1 MRKLDFLHLV
11 ETIVY
16 VNISLVIR
24 RCNLIFLIFVVCW
37 FSEVF
42 AKDNNSSKLSE
53 LQLAKRD
60 AKDFKNL
67 ASLIKPSVVVIESV
81 DRNGYEGGR
90 GTGFVVRENGVIATN
105 FHVIGEHR
113 DFSIRFSDGR
123 TFRPQSILAIDRD
136 RDLALVK
143 IDAQNLPVL
152 QLGNSLDLIP
162 GQSILSIGNPLG
174 YEHSVSRGVIAAIR
188 ELEFGDGRNM
198 VQVAIPIEPGS
209 SGSPALDLEGKV
221 VAILSIKSGG
231 AMGFGVPVNEL
242 KRLLGETNP
251 IPMSKWLTIGTL
263 DKLEWNPVMNGSW
276 KQRAGII
283 SGLGLGNGFG
293 GRMLCLNQNKFPK
306 LPFEIEVEVKLEDE
320 SGAAGLVFHSDGKDK
335 HYGFY
340 PTNGSLRLTR
350 FEGPNVFSWTI
361 LETVESKAYL
371 PNQWNKIRVRL
382 EENGRMICSVNGE
395 VAIDIIDL
403 EFDQGRVG
411 LCKFREP
418 TAQFRFFRVSKRFP
432 RSEVTSTFSSRVK
445 KLVRPLTHHQELD
458 AKGIHD
464 LVEMGKPTPQ
474 VLRDHALELENKA
487 KKVKLLANEVRERL
501 VIEELAISLAIEERG
516 AIDLLKS
523 ALLIARLDN
532 ENFDLDSYLEKADL
546 LARKIEKSFDQTSSK
561 EEKLLI
567 LINHLFVEMG
577 FHGSTLD
584 YHHRSNSY
592 MNEVMDDREGLPIT
606 LSVLL
611 IELANRLDLPVSGLG
626 LPGHFMAIYRDTF
639 SDNKSGKK
647 KTTELL
653 IDSFGGKIV
662 SREEARRITGIDLKD
677 EDFQPVS
684 NRDII
689 TRMLR
694 NLIQSAEREQD
705 SIARLRYID
714 AVLAID
720 PDDRYTRAMRAM
732 IHYGEG
738 RFTDSLI
745 DIDFLI
751 KANPEA
757 TELEPL
763 KVLRS
768 RLIEQ
773 GASAP

>member
-1 MRKLDFLHLV
+1 MFLLITFRSVVTFSLLVSCVCITFGQDF
-11 ETIVY
+11 E
-16 VNISLVIR
+16 
-24 RCNLIFLIFVVCW
+24 
-37 FSEVF
+37 
-42 AKDNNSSKLSE
+42 NNSSRLTE
-53 LQLAKRD
+53 LELAKRD

-90 GTGFVVRENGVIATN
+90 GTGFVVREDGVIATN

-123 TFRPQSILAIDRD
+123 TFRPRSILAIDRD

-143 IDAQNLPVL
+143 IDAKKLPVL
-152 QLGNSLDLIP
+152 KLGNSRDLIP
-162 GQSILSIGNPLG
+162 GQAVLSIGNPLG

-188 ELEFGDGRNM
+188 ELEFGDGRPM

-209 SGSPALDLEGKV
+209 SGSPALDLNGNV
-221 VAILSIKSGG
+221 IAILSIKSGG

-251 IPMSKWLTIGTL
+251 IPMQKWLTIGAL
-263 DKLEWNPVMNGSW
+263 DELEWKPVMNGSW

-283 SGLGLGNGFG
+283 TASGLGNGFG
-293 GRMLCLNQNKFPK
+293 GRMLCLNQTKFPD
-306 LPFEIEVEVKLEDE
+306 LPFEIEVEVQLEDE
-320 SGAAGLVFHSDGKDK
+320 SGAAGLVFHADGKDR
-335 HYGFY
+335 HFGFY

-361 LETVESKAYL
+361 LQTISSDAYKF
-371 PNQWNKIRVRL
+371 NKWNRLRVRL
-382 EENGRMICSVNGE
+382 EENGRLICSVNDE
-395 VAIDIIDL
+395 VVIDL
-403 EFDQGRVG
+403 LDHGLDSGQVG

-418 TAQFRFFRVSKRFP
+418 TARFRFFRISKRFP
-432 RSEVTSTFSSRVK
+432 QSKVTPAFSNQVR
-445 KLVRPLTHHQELD
+445 KLVRPLLHRDSLDPREVDEL
-458 AKGIHD
+458 
-464 LVEMGKPTPQ
+464 VNMGNPTPQ
-474 VLRDHALELENKA
+474 ALRDHAMDLEKKA
-487 KKVKLLANEVRERL
+487 KEIKRLANEVRERL
-501 VIEELAISLAIEERG
+501 VIEELAKSLRNEERG
-516 AIDLLKS
+516 TVDLLRS

-532 ENFDLDSYLEKADL
+532 ENFDLDSYLEKADR
-546 LARKIEKSFDQTSSK
+546 LANKIKKSFGKSSSG
-561 EEKLLI
+561 EEKLIVLVRQ
-567 LINHLFVEMG
+567 LFDEMG

-606 LSVLL
+606 LSILL

-626 LPGHFMAIYRDTF
+626 LPGHFMAIYREDIPVEN
-639 SDNKSGKK
+639 SDKPKAK
-647 KTTELL
+647 ELL

-662 SREEARRITGIDLKD
+662 SREEASRITGVPLKE
-677 EDFQPVS
+677 EDFEPVS
-684 NRDII
+684 HRDII

-694 NLIQSAEREQD
+694 NLIQSAEREED
-705 SIARLRYID
+705 SLARLRYVD
-714 AVLAID
+714 AIIAID

-738 RFTDSLI
+738 RFTDALI
-745 DIDFLI
+745 DIEFLI
-751 KANPEA
+751 EKNPNA
-757 TELEPL
+757 PELDPL
-763 KVLRS
+763 KVLRR
-768 RLIEQ
+768 RLIDQ

>member
-1 MRKLDFLHLV
+1 MIVTIFITLRSFYTKLVFFFLSCLISSV
-11 ETIVY
+11 AEET
-16 VNISLVIR
+16 
-24 RCNLIFLIFVVCW
+24 
-37 FSEVF
+37 
-42 AKDNNSSKLSE
+42 NSTSLSE
-53 LQLAKRD
+53 LELAKRD

-67 ASLIKPSVVVIESV
+67 ATLIKPSVVVIESV

-90 GTGFVVRENGVIATN
+90 GTGFVVREDGVIATN

-113 DFSIRFSDGR
+113 DFSVRLSDGR
-123 TFRPQSILAIDRD
+123 TFRPHSILAIDRD
-136 RDLALVK
+136 RDLALIK
-143 IDAQNLPVL
+143 IEAKKLPVL
-152 QLGNSLDLIP
+152 QLGNSQDLIP
-162 GQSILSIGNPLG
+162 GQAVLSIGNPLG

-188 ELEFGDGRNM
+188 ELEFGNGRPM

-209 SGSPALDLEGKV
+209 SGSPALDLNGNV
-221 VAILSIKSGG
+221 IAILSIKSGG

-242 KRLLGETNP
+242 KKLLRDLVP
-251 IPMSKWLTIGTL
+251 IPIKNWLTIGAL
-263 DKLEWNPVMNGSW
+263 DELEWKAMMNGSW

-283 SGLGLGNGFG
+283 SAVGLGNGFG
-293 GRMLCLNQNKFPK
+293 GRMLCLNQTKFPK
-306 LPFEIEVEVKLEDE
+306 LPYEIEVEVKLENE
-320 SGAAGLVFHSDGKDK
+320 SGAAGLVFHSDGKDR

-361 LETVESKAYL
+361 LQTIPSEAYRL
-371 PNQWNKIRVRL
+371 NEWNRLRVRL
-382 EENGRMICSVNGE
+382 EENGRMICSVNDE
-395 VAIDIIDL
+395 VVIDL
-403 EFDQGRVG
+403 VDRGLESGQVG

-418 TAQFRFFRVSKRFP
+418 TARFRFFRVSKRFP
-432 RSEVTSTFSSRVK
+432 KSKVTPAFTNQVR
-445 KLVRPLTHHQELD
+445 KLVRPLLHRDTLETSEIDEL
-458 AKGIHD
+458 
-464 LVEMGKPTPQ
+464 VNMGNPTPQ
-474 VLRDHALELENKA
+474 ALRDHAMDLEKKA
-487 KKVKLLANEVRERL
+487 KEIKRLAGEVRERL
-501 VIEELAISLAIEERG
+501 VIEELAKSLRIEERG
-516 AIDLLKS
+516 SVDLLRS

-546 LARKIEKSFDQTSSK
+546 LASKIEKSFTKSSSQ

-567 LINHLFVEMG
+567 LVKQLFGEMG

-592 MNEVMDDREGLPIT
+592 MNEVIDDREGLPIT
-606 LSVLL
+606 LSILL

-626 LPGHFMAIYRDTF
+626 LPGHFMAIYKEDPPGE
-639 SDNKSGKK
+639 KSGKRK
-647 KTTELL
+647 SRELL

-662 SREEARRITGIDLKD
+662 SREEASRITGVTLEE
-677 EDFQPVS
+677 EDFEPVS

-694 NLIQSAEREQD
+694 NLIQSAEREED
-705 SIARLRYID
+705 SVARLRYVD
-714 AVLAID
+714 AIIAID
-720 PDDRYTRAMRAM
+720 PNDRYTRAMRAM

-738 RFTDSLI
+738 RFTDALI

-751 KANPEA
+751 EKNPDA
-757 TELEPL
+757 PELEPL
-763 KVLRS
+763 KVLRG

>member
-1 MRKLDFLHLV
+1 M
-11 ETIVY
+11 
-16 VNISLVIR
+16 
-24 RCNLIFLIFVVCW
+24 NLFITLRAFALFNLLIGL
-37 FSEVF
+37 SEYSYGNKTEV
-42 AKDNNSSKLSE
+42 NSSKLSE
-53 LQLAKRD
+53 LELAKKD

-90 GTGFVVRENGVIATN
+90 GTGFVVREDGVIATN

-123 TFRPQSILAIDRD
+123 TFRPQSILAIDRN
-136 RDLALVK
+136 RDLALIKV
-143 IDAQNLPVL
+143 DAKKLPVL
-152 QLGNSLDLIP
+152 QLGDSQELIP
-162 GQSILSIGNPLG
+162 GQAILSIGNPLG
-174 YEHSVSRGVIAAIR
+174 YEHSVSRGVVAAIR
-188 ELEFGDGRNM
+188 ELEFGDGRPM

-209 SGSPALDLEGKV
+209 SGSPALDLNGKV

-242 KRLLGETNP
+242 KKLLADTDP
-251 IPMSKWLTIGTL
+251 IPIKKWLTIGIL
-263 DKLEWNPVMNGSW
+263 DQLEWNPVMNGVW

-283 SGLGLGNGFG
+283 SAMGLGNGFG
-293 GRMLCLNQNKFPK
+293 GRMLCLNQTKFPK
-306 LPFEIEVEVKLEDE
+306 LPFEIEVEVQLENE
-320 SGAAGLVFHSDGKDK
+320 SGAAGLVFHSDGKNK

-340 PTNGSLRLTR
+340 PTNGSIRLTR

-361 LETVESKAYL
+361 LDTIQSQAYL
-371 PNQWNKIRVRL
+371 PGEWNRLRVRL
-382 EENGRMICSVNGE
+382 EENGRMICTVNDE
-395 VAIDIIDL
+395 VVIDMIDHGL
-403 EFDQGRVG
+403 NSGSVG

-418 TAQFRFFRVSKRFP
+418 TARFRFFRVSKRFP
-432 RSEVTSTFSSRVK
+432 KSEITATFSNKVRK
-445 KLVRPLTHHQELD
+445 MVRPLTHRDFLEPSEID
-458 AKGIHD
+458 E

-474 VLRDHALELENKA
+474 ALRDHAMELEKKA
-487 KKVKLLANEVRERL
+487 KEIKRLADEVRERL
-501 VIEELAISLAIEERG
+501 VIEELAKSLQIEERG
-516 AIDLLKS
+516 SVDLLRS

-546 LARKIEKSFDQTSSK
+546 LAQKVEKSFQKSMSQ

-567 LINHLFVEMG
+567 LVNQLFNEMG

-626 LPGHFMAIYRDTF
+626 LPGHFMAIYREVAPNESSTKD
-639 SDNKSGKK
+639 KPK
-647 KTTELL
+647 ELL
-653 IDSFGGKIV
+653 IDAYGGKII
-662 SREEARRITGIDLKD
+662 SRKEASRITGVTLKD
-677 EDFQPVS
+677 EDFEPVS
-684 NRDII
+684 KRDII

-694 NLIQSAEREQD
+694 NLVQSAEREED
-705 SIARLRYID
+705 ASARLRYVD
-714 AVLAID
+714 AIIAID
-720 PDDRYTRAMRAM
+720 PNDRYTRAMRAM
-732 IHYGEG
+732 IHYGES
-738 RFTDSLI
+738 RFTKALI
-745 DIDFLI
+745 DIEFLI
-751 KANPEA
+751 EKNPNA
-757 TELEPL
+757 PELEPL
-763 KVLRS
+763 RVLRS

>member
-1 MRKLDFLHLV
+1 MIVTIFITLRSFYTKLVFFFLSCLISSV
-11 ETIVY
+11 AEET
-16 VNISLVIR
+16 
-24 RCNLIFLIFVVCW
+24 
-37 FSEVF
+37 
-42 AKDNNSSKLSE
+42 NSTSLSE
-53 LQLAKRD
+53 LELAKRD

-67 ASLIKPSVVVIESV
+67 ATLIKPSVVVIESV

-90 GTGFVVRENGVIATN
+90 GTGFVVREDGVIATN

-113 DFSIRFSDGR
+113 DFSVRLSDGR
-123 TFRPQSILAIDRD
+123 TFRPHSILAIDRD
-136 RDLALVK
+136 RDLALIK
-143 IDAQNLPVL
+143 IEAKKLPVL
-152 QLGNSLDLIP
+152 QLGNSQDLIP
-162 GQSILSIGNPLG
+162 GQAVLSIGNPLG

-188 ELEFGDGRNM
+188 ELEFGDGRPM

-209 SGSPALDLEGKV
+209 SGSPALDLNGNV
-221 VAILSIKSGG
+221 IAILSIKSGG

-242 KRLLGETNP
+242 KKLLRDLAP
-251 IPMSKWLTIGTL
+251 IPIKNWLTIGAL
-263 DKLEWNPVMNGSW
+263 DELEWKAMMNGSW

-283 SGLGLGNGFG
+283 SAVGLGNGFG
-293 GRMLCLNQNKFPK
+293 GRMLCLNQTKFPK
-306 LPFEIEVEVKLEDE
+306 LPYEIEVEVKLENE
-320 SGAAGLVFHSDGKDK
+320 SGAAGLVFHSDGKDR

-361 LETVESKAYL
+361 LQTIPSEAYRL
-371 PNQWNKIRVRL
+371 NEWNRLRVRL
-382 EENGRMICSVNGE
+382 EENGRMICSVNDE
-395 VAIDIIDL
+395 VVVDL
-403 EFDQGRVG
+403 VDRGLESGQVG

-418 TAQFRFFRVSKRFP
+418 TARFRFFRVSKRFP
-432 RSEVTSTFSSRVK
+432 KSKVTPAFTNQVR
-445 KLVRPLTHHQELD
+445 KLVRPLLHRDTLETSEIDEL
-458 AKGIHD
+458 
-464 LVEMGKPTPQ
+464 VNMGNPTPQ
-474 VLRDHALELENKA
+474 ALRDHAMDLEKKA
-487 KKVKLLANEVRERL
+487 KEIKRLAGEVRERL
-501 VIEELAISLAIEERG
+501 VIEELAKSLRIEERG
-516 AIDLLKS
+516 SVDLLRS

-546 LARKIEKSFDQTSSK
+546 LASKIEKSFTKSSSQ

-567 LINHLFVEMG
+567 LVKQLFGEMG

-592 MNEVMDDREGLPIT
+592 MNEVIDDREGLPIT
-606 LSVLL
+606 LSILL

-626 LPGHFMAIYRDTF
+626 LPGHFMAIYKEDPPGE
-639 SDNKSGKK
+639 KSGKRK
-647 KTTELL
+647 SRELL

-662 SREEARRITGIDLKD
+662 SREEASRITGVTLEE
-677 EDFQPVS
+677 EDFEPVS

-694 NLIQSAEREQD
+694 NLIQSAEREED
-705 SIARLRYID
+705 SVARLRYVD
-714 AVLAID
+714 AIIAID
-720 PDDRYTRAMRAM
+720 PNDRYTRAMRAM

-738 RFTDSLI
+738 RFTDALI

-751 KANPEA
+751 EKNPDA
-757 TELEPL
+757 PELEPL
-763 KVLRS
+763 KVLRG

>member
-1 MRKLDFLHLV
+1 MITFRSVVTFILLVSCVCITFGQDF
-11 ETIVY
+11 E
-16 VNISLVIR
+16 
-24 RCNLIFLIFVVCW
+24 
-37 FSEVF
+37 
-42 AKDNNSSKLSE
+42 NNSSRLTE
-53 LQLAKRD
+53 LELAKRD

-90 GTGFVVRENGVIATN
+90 GTGFVVREDGVIATN

-123 TFRPQSILAIDRD
+123 TFRPRSILAIDRD

-143 IDAQNLPVL
+143 IDAKKLPVL
-152 QLGNSLDLIP
+152 KLGNSRDLIP
-162 GQSILSIGNPLG
+162 GQAVLSIGNPLG

-188 ELEFGDGRNM
+188 ELEFGDGRPM

-209 SGSPALDLEGKV
+209 SGSPALDLNGNV
-221 VAILSIKSGG
+221 IAILSIKSGG

-251 IPMSKWLTIGTL
+251 IPMQKWLTIGAM
-263 DKLEWNPVMNGSW
+263 DELEWKPVMNGSW

-283 SGLGLGNGFG
+283 TASGLGNGFG
-293 GRMLCLNQNKFPK
+293 GRMLCLNQTKFPD
-306 LPFEIEVEVKLEDE
+306 LPFEIEVEVQLEDE
-320 SGAAGLVFHSDGKDK
+320 SGAAGLVFHADGKDR
-335 HYGFY
+335 HFGFY

-361 LETVESKAYL
+361 LQTISSDAYKF
-371 PNQWNKIRVRL
+371 NKWNRLRVRL
-382 EENGRMICSVNGE
+382 EENGRLICSVNDE
-395 VAIDIIDL
+395 VVIDL
-403 EFDQGRVG
+403 LDHGLDSGQVG

-418 TAQFRFFRVSKRFP
+418 TARFRFFRISKRFP
-432 RSEVTSTFSSRVK
+432 QSKVTPAFSNQVR
-445 KLVRPLTHHQELD
+445 KLVRPLLHRDSLDPREVDEL
-458 AKGIHD
+458 
-464 LVEMGKPTPQ
+464 VNMGNPTPQ
-474 VLRDHALELENKA
+474 ALRDHAMDLEKKA
-487 KKVKLLANEVRERL
+487 KEIKRLAKEVRERL
-501 VIEELAISLAIEERG
+501 VIEELAKSLRNEERG
-516 AIDLLKS
+516 TVDLLRS

-532 ENFDLDSYLEKADL
+532 ENFDLDSYLEKADR
-546 LARKIEKSFDQTSSK
+546 LANKIKKSFGKSSSG
-561 EEKLLI
+561 EEKLIVLVRQ
-567 LINHLFVEMG
+567 LFDEMG

-606 LSVLL
+606 LSILL

-626 LPGHFMAIYRDTF
+626 LPGHFMAIYREDIPVEN
-639 SDNKSGKK
+639 SDKPKAK
-647 KTTELL
+647 ELL

-662 SREEARRITGIDLKD
+662 SREEASRITGVPLKE
-677 EDFQPVS
+677 EDFEPVS
-684 NRDII
+684 HRDII

-694 NLIQSAEREQD
+694 NLIQSAEREED
-705 SIARLRYID
+705 SLARLRYVD
-714 AVLAID
+714 AIIAID

-738 RFTDSLI
+738 RFTDALI
-745 DIDFLI
+745 DIEFLI
-751 KANPEA
+751 EKNPNA
-757 TELEPL
+757 PELDPL
-763 KVLRS
+763 KVLRR
-768 RLIEQ
+768 RLIDQ

>member
-1 MRKLDFLHLV
+1 MIVTIFITLRSFYTQLVFFFLSCLISSV
-11 ETIVY
+11 AEET
-16 VNISLVIR
+16 
-24 RCNLIFLIFVVCW
+24 
-37 FSEVF
+37 
-42 AKDNNSSKLSE
+42 NSTSLSE
-53 LQLAKRD
+53 LELAKRD

-67 ASLIKPSVVVIESV
+67 ATLIKPSVVVIESV

-90 GTGFVVRENGVIATN
+90 GTGFVVREDGVIATN

-113 DFSIRFSDGR
+113 DFSVRLSDGR
-123 TFRPQSILAIDRD
+123 TFRPHSILAIDRD
-136 RDLALVK
+136 RDLALIK
-143 IDAQNLPVL
+143 IEAKKLPVL
-152 QLGNSLDLIP
+152 QLGNSQDLIP
-162 GQSILSIGNPLG
+162 GQAVLSIGNPLG

-188 ELEFGDGRNM
+188 ELEFGDGRPM

-209 SGSPALDLEGKV
+209 SGSPALDLNGNV
-221 VAILSIKSGG
+221 IAILSIKSGG

-242 KRLLGETNP
+242 KKLLRDLAP
-251 IPMSKWLTIGTL
+251 IPIKNWLTIGAL
-263 DKLEWNPVMNGSW
+263 DELEWKAMMNGSW

-283 SGLGLGNGFG
+283 SAVGLGNGFG
-293 GRMLCLNQNKFPK
+293 GRMLCLNQTKFPK
-306 LPFEIEVEVKLEDE
+306 LPYEIEVEVKLENE
-320 SGAAGLVFHSDGKDK
+320 SGAAGLVFHSDGKDR

-361 LETVESKAYL
+361 LQTIPSEAYRL
-371 PNQWNKIRVRL
+371 NEWNRLRVRL
-382 EENGRMICSVNGE
+382 EENGRMICSVNDE
-395 VAIDIIDL
+395 VVIDL
-403 EFDQGRVG
+403 VDRGLESGQVG

-418 TAQFRFFRVSKRFP
+418 TARFRFFRVSKRFP
-432 RSEVTSTFSSRVK
+432 KSKVTPAFTNQVR
-445 KLVRPLTHHQELD
+445 KLVRPLLHRDTLETSEIDEL
-458 AKGIHD
+458 
-464 LVEMGKPTPQ
+464 VNMGNPTPQ
-474 VLRDHALELENKA
+474 ALRDHAMDLEKKA
-487 KKVKLLANEVRERL
+487 KEIKRLAGEVRERL
-501 VIEELAISLAIEERG
+501 VIEELAKSLRIEERG
-516 AIDLLKS
+516 SVDLLRS

-546 LARKIEKSFDQTSSK
+546 LASKIEKSFTKSSSQ

-567 LINHLFVEMG
+567 LVKQLFGEMG

-592 MNEVMDDREGLPIT
+592 MNEVIDDREGLPIT
-606 LSVLL
+606 LSILL

-626 LPGHFMAIYRDTF
+626 LPGHFMAIYKEDPPGE
-639 SDNKSGKK
+639 KSGKRK
-647 KTTELL
+647 SRELL

-662 SREEARRITGIDLKD
+662 SREEASRITGVTLEE
-677 EDFQPVS
+677 EDFEPVS

-694 NLIQSAEREQD
+694 NLIQSAEREED
-705 SIARLRYID
+705 SVARLRYVD
-714 AVLAID
+714 AIIAID
-720 PDDRYTRAMRAM
+720 PNDRYTRAMRAM

-738 RFTDSLI
+738 RFTDALI

-751 KANPEA
+751 EKNPDA
-757 TELEPL
+757 PELEPL
-763 KVLRS
+763 KVLRG

>member
-1 MRKLDFLHLV
+1 MIVTIFITLRSFYTQLVFFFLSCLISSV
-11 ETIVY
+11 AEET
-16 VNISLVIR
+16 
-24 RCNLIFLIFVVCW
+24 
-37 FSEVF
+37 
-42 AKDNNSSKLSE
+42 NSTSLSE
-53 LQLAKRD
+53 LELAKRD

-67 ASLIKPSVVVIESV
+67 ATLIKPSVVVIESV

-90 GTGFVVRENGVIATN
+90 GTGFVVREDGVIATN

-113 DFSIRFSDGR
+113 DFSVRLSDGR
-123 TFRPQSILAIDRD
+123 TFRPHSILAIDRD
-136 RDLALVK
+136 RDLALIK
-143 IDAQNLPVL
+143 IEAKKLPVL
-152 QLGNSLDLIP
+152 QLGNSQDLIP
-162 GQSILSIGNPLG
+162 GQAVLSIGNPLG

-188 ELEFGDGRNM
+188 ELEFGDGRPM

-209 SGSPALDLEGKV
+209 SGSPALDLNGNV
-221 VAILSIKSGG
+221 IAILSIKSGG

-242 KRLLGETNP
+242 KKLLGDLAP
-251 IPMSKWLTIGTL
+251 IAIKNWLTIGAL
-263 DKLEWNPVMNGSW
+263 DELEWKAMMNGSW

-283 SGLGLGNGFG
+283 SAVGLGNGFG
-293 GRMLCLNQNKFPK
+293 GRMLCLNQTKFPK
-306 LPFEIEVEVKLEDE
+306 LPYEIEVEVKLENE
-320 SGAAGLVFHSDGKDK
+320 SGAAGLVFHSDGKDR

-361 LETVESKAYL
+361 LQTIPSEAYRL
-371 PNQWNKIRVRL
+371 NEWNRLRVRL
-382 EENGRMICSVNGE
+382 EENGRMICSVNDE
-395 VAIDIIDL
+395 VVVDL
-403 EFDQGRVG
+403 VDRGLESGQVG

-418 TAQFRFFRVSKRFP
+418 TARFRFFRVSKRFP
-432 RSEVTSTFSSRVK
+432 KSKVTPAFTNQVR
-445 KLVRPLTHHQELD
+445 KLVRPLLHRDTLETSEIDEL
-458 AKGIHD
+458 
-464 LVEMGKPTPQ
+464 VNMGNPTPQ
-474 VLRDHALELENKA
+474 ALRDHAMDLEKKA
-487 KKVKLLANEVRERL
+487 KEIKRLAGEVRERL
-501 VIEELAISLAIEERG
+501 VIEELAKSLRIEERG
-516 AIDLLKS
+516 SVDLLRS

-546 LARKIEKSFDQTSSK
+546 LASKIEKSFTKSSSQ

-567 LINHLFVEMG
+567 LVKQLFGEMG

-592 MNEVMDDREGLPIT
+592 MNEVIDDREGLPIT
-606 LSVLL
+606 LSILL

-626 LPGHFMAIYRDTF
+626 LPGHFMAIYKEDPPGE
-639 SDNKSGKK
+639 KSGKRK
-647 KTTELL
+647 SRELL

-662 SREEARRITGIDLKD
+662 SREEASRITGVTLEE
-677 EDFQPVS
+677 EDFEPVS

-694 NLIQSAEREQD
+694 NLIQSAEREED
-705 SIARLRYID
+705 SVARLRYVD
-714 AVLAID
+714 AIIAID
-720 PDDRYTRAMRAM
+720 PNDRYTRAMRAM

-738 RFTDSLI
+738 RFTDALI

-751 KANPEA
+751 EKNPDA
-757 TELEPL
+757 PELEPL
-763 KVLRS
+763 KVLRG

>member
-1 MRKLDFLHLV
+1 MITFRSVVTFILLVSCVCITFGQDF
-11 ETIVY
+11 E
-16 VNISLVIR
+16 
-24 RCNLIFLIFVVCW
+24 
-37 FSEVF
+37 
-42 AKDNNSSKLSE
+42 NNSSRLTE
-53 LQLAKRD
+53 LELAKRD

-90 GTGFVVRENGVIATN
+90 GTGFVVREDGVIATN

-123 TFRPQSILAIDRD
+123 TFRPRSILAIDRD

-143 IDAQNLPVL
+143 IDAKKLPVL
-152 QLGNSLDLIP
+152 KLGNSRDLIP
-162 GQSILSIGNPLG
+162 GQAVLSIGNPLG

-188 ELEFGDGRNM
+188 ELEFGDGRPM

-209 SGSPALDLEGKV
+209 SGSPALDLNGNV
-221 VAILSIKSGG
+221 IAILSIKSGG

-251 IPMSKWLTIGTL
+251 IPMQKWLTIGAL
-263 DKLEWNPVMNGSW
+263 DELEWKPVMNGSW

-283 SGLGLGNGFG
+283 TASGLGNGFG
-293 GRMLCLNQNKFPK
+293 GRMLCLNQTKFPD
-306 LPFEIEVEVKLEDE
+306 LPFEIEVEVQLEDE
-320 SGAAGLVFHSDGKDK
+320 SGAAGLVFHADGKDR
-335 HYGFY
+335 HFGFY

-361 LETVESKAYL
+361 LQTISSDAYKF
-371 PNQWNKIRVRL
+371 NKWNRLRVRL
-382 EENGRMICSVNGE
+382 EENGRLICSVNDE
-395 VAIDIIDL
+395 VVIDL
-403 EFDQGRVG
+403 LDHGLDSGQVG

-418 TAQFRFFRVSKRFP
+418 TARFRFFRISKRFP
-432 RSEVTSTFSSRVK
+432 QSKVTPAFSNQVR
-445 KLVRPLTHHQELD
+445 KLVRPLLHRDSLDPREVDEL
-458 AKGIHD
+458 
-464 LVEMGKPTPQ
+464 VNMGNPTPQ
-474 VLRDHALELENKA
+474 ALRDHAMDLEKKA
-487 KKVKLLANEVRERL
+487 KEIKRLAKEVRERL
-501 VIEELAISLAIEERG
+501 VIEELAKSLRNEERG
-516 AIDLLKS
+516 TVDLLRS

-532 ENFDLDSYLEKADL
+532 ENFDLDSYLEKADR
-546 LARKIEKSFDQTSSK
+546 LANKIKKSFGKSSSG
-561 EEKLLI
+561 EEKLIVLVRQ
-567 LINHLFVEMG
+567 LFDEMG

-606 LSVLL
+606 LSILL

-626 LPGHFMAIYRDTF
+626 LPGHFMAIYREDIPVEN
-639 SDNKSGKK
+639 SDKPKAK
-647 KTTELL
+647 ELL

-662 SREEARRITGIDLKD
+662 SREEASRITGVPLKE
-677 EDFQPVS
+677 EDFEPVS
-684 NRDII
+684 HRDII

-694 NLIQSAEREQD
+694 NLIQSAEREED
-705 SIARLRYID
+705 SLARLRYVD
-714 AVLAID
+714 AIIAID

-738 RFTDSLI
+738 RFTDALI
-745 DIDFLI
+745 DIEFLI
-751 KANPEA
+751 EKNPNA
-757 TELEPL
+757 PELDPL
-763 KVLRS
+763 KVLRR
-768 RLIEQ
+768 RLIDQ

>member
-1 MRKLDFLHLV
+1 MSVTSFITLRSFHSKLLFLFLSLL
-11 ETIVY
+11 
-16 VNISLVIR
+16 ISLVA
-24 RCNLIFLIFVVCW
+24 
-37 FSEVF
+37 EET
-42 AKDNNSSKLSE
+42 NSTSLSE
-53 LQLAKRD
+53 LELAKRD

-67 ASLIKPSVVVIESV
+67 ATLIKPSVVVIESV

-90 GTGFVVRENGVIATN
+90 GTGFVVREDGVIATN

-113 DFSIRFSDGR
+113 DFSIRLSDGR
-123 TFRPQSILAIDRD
+123 TFRPHSILAIDRD
-136 RDLALVK
+136 RDLALIK
-143 IDAQNLPVL
+143 IEAKALPVL
-152 QLGNSLDLIP
+152 QLGDSQDLIP
-162 GQSILSIGNPLG
+162 GQAVLSIGNPLG

-188 ELEFGDGRNM
+188 ELEFGDGKPM

-209 SGSPALDLEGKV
+209 SGSPALDLNGNV
-221 VAILSIKSGG
+221 IAILSIKSGG

-242 KRLLGETNP
+242 KKLLGDLAP
-251 IPMSKWLTIGTL
+251 IPIKNWLTIGAL
-263 DKLEWNPVMNGSW
+263 DELEWKAMMNGSW

-283 SGLGLGNGFG
+283 SAVGLGNGFG
-293 GRMLCLNQNKFPK
+293 GRMLCLNQTKFPK
-306 LPFEIEVEVKLEDE
+306 LPYEIEVEVKLENE
-320 SGAAGLVFHSDGKDK
+320 SGAAGLVFHSDGKDR

-361 LETVESKAYL
+361 LQTIPSEAYRL
-371 PNQWNKIRVRL
+371 NEWNRLRVRL
-382 EENGRMICSVNGE
+382 EENGRMICSVNDE
-395 VAIDIIDL
+395 VVVDL
-403 EFDQGRVG
+403 VDRGLESGQVG

-418 TAQFRFFRVSKRFP
+418 TARFRFFRVSKRFP
-432 RSEVTSTFSSRVK
+432 KSKVTPAFTNQVR
-445 KLVRPLTHHQELD
+445 KLVRPLLHRDTLETSEIDEL
-458 AKGIHD
+458 
-464 LVEMGKPTPQ
+464 VNMGNPTPQ
-474 VLRDHALELENKA
+474 ALRDHAMDLEKKA
-487 KKVKLLANEVRERL
+487 KEIKRLAGEVRERL
-501 VIEELAISLAIEERG
+501 VIEELAKSLRIEERG
-516 AIDLLKS
+516 SVDLLRS

-546 LARKIEKSFDQTSSK
+546 LASKIEKSFTKSSSQ

-567 LINHLFVEMG
+567 LVKQLFGEMG

-592 MNEVMDDREGLPIT
+592 MNEVIDDREGLPIT
-606 LSVLL
+606 LSILL

-626 LPGHFMAIYRDTF
+626 LPGHFMAIYKEDPPGE
-639 SDNKSGKK
+639 KSGKRK
-647 KTTELL
+647 SRELL

-662 SREEARRITGIDLKD
+662 SREEASRITGVTLEE
-677 EDFQPVS
+677 EDFKPVS

-694 NLIQSAEREQD
+694 NLIQSAEREED
-705 SIARLRYID
+705 SVARLRYVD
-714 AVLAID
+714 AIIAID
-720 PDDRYTRAMRAM
+720 PNDRYTRAMRAM

-738 RFTDSLI
+738 RFTDALI

-751 KANPEA
+751 EKNPDA
-757 TELEPL
+757 PELDPL
-763 KVLRS
+763 KVLRG

>member
-1 MRKLDFLHLV
+1 MITFRSVVTFSLLVSCVCITFGQDF
-11 ETIVY
+11 E
-16 VNISLVIR
+16 S
-24 RCNLIFLIFVVCW
+24 
-37 FSEVF
+37 
-42 AKDNNSSKLSE
+42 NSSRLTE
-53 LQLAKRD
+53 LELAKRD

-90 GTGFVVRENGVIATN
+90 GTGFVVREDGVIATN

-123 TFRPQSILAIDRD
+123 TFRPRSILAIDRD

-143 IDAQNLPVL
+143 IDAKKLPVL
-152 QLGNSLDLIP
+152 KLGNSRDLIP
-162 GQSILSIGNPLG
+162 GQAVLSIGNPLG

-188 ELEFGDGRNM
+188 ELEFGDGRPM

-209 SGSPALDLEGKV
+209 SGSPALDLNGNV
-221 VAILSIKSGG
+221 IAILSIKSGG

-251 IPMSKWLTIGTL
+251 TPMQKWLTIGAL
-263 DKLEWNPVMNGSW
+263 DELEWKPVMNGSW

-283 SGLGLGNGFG
+283 TASGLGNGFG
-293 GRMLCLNQNKFPK
+293 GRMLCLNQTKFPD
-306 LPFEIEVEVKLEDE
+306 LPFEIEVEVQLEDE
-320 SGAAGLVFHSDGKDK
+320 SGAAGLVFHADGKDR
-335 HYGFY
+335 HFGFY

-361 LETVESKAYL
+361 LQTISSDAYKF
-371 PNQWNKIRVRL
+371 NKWNRLRVRL
-382 EENGRMICSVNGE
+382 EENGRLICSVNDE
-395 VAIDIIDL
+395 VVIDL
-403 EFDQGRVG
+403 LDHGLDSGQVG

-418 TAQFRFFRVSKRFP
+418 TARFRFFRISKRFP
-432 RSEVTSTFSSRVK
+432 QSKVTPAFSNQVR
-445 KLVRPLTHHQELD
+445 KLVRPLLHRDSLDPREVDEL
-458 AKGIHD
+458 
-464 LVEMGKPTPQ
+464 VNMGNPTPQ
-474 VLRDHALELENKA
+474 ALRDHAMDLEKKA
-487 KKVKLLANEVRERL
+487 KEIKRLAKEVRERL
-501 VIEELAISLAIEERG
+501 VIEELAKSLRNEERG
-516 AIDLLKS
+516 TVDLLRS

-532 ENFDLDSYLEKADL
+532 ENFDLDSYLEKADR
-546 LARKIEKSFDQTSSK
+546 LANKIKKSFGKSSSG
-561 EEKLLI
+561 EEKLIVLVRQ
-567 LINHLFVEMG
+567 LFDEMG

-606 LSVLL
+606 LSILL

-626 LPGHFMAIYRDTF
+626 LPGHFMAIYREDIPVEN
-639 SDNKSGKK
+639 SDKPKAK
-647 KTTELL
+647 ELL

-662 SREEARRITGIDLKD
+662 SREEASRITGVPLKE
-677 EDFQPVS
+677 EDFEPVS
-684 NRDII
+684 HRDII

-694 NLIQSAEREQD
+694 NLIQSAEREED
-705 SIARLRYID
+705 SLARLRYVD
-714 AVLAID
+714 AIIAID

-738 RFTDSLI
+738 RFTDALI
-745 DIDFLI
+745 DIEFLI
-751 KANPEA
+751 EKNPNA
-757 TELEPL
+757 PELDPL
-763 KVLRS
+763 KVLRR
-768 RLIEQ
+768 RLIDQ

>member
-1 MRKLDFLHLV
+1 MFLLITFRSVVTFILLVSCVCITFGQDF
-11 ETIVY
+11 E
-16 VNISLVIR
+16 
-24 RCNLIFLIFVVCW
+24 
-37 FSEVF
+37 
-42 AKDNNSSKLSE
+42 NNSSRLTE
-53 LQLAKRD
+53 LELAKRD

-90 GTGFVVRENGVIATN
+90 GTGFVVREDGVIATN

-123 TFRPQSILAIDRD
+123 TFRPRSILAIDRD

-143 IDAQNLPVL
+143 IDAKKLPVL
-152 QLGNSLDLIP
+152 KLGNSRDLIP
-162 GQSILSIGNPLG
+162 GQAVLSIGNPLG

-188 ELEFGDGRNM
+188 ELEFGDGRPM

-209 SGSPALDLEGKV
+209 SGSPALDLNGNV
-221 VAILSIKSGG
+221 IAILSIKSGG

-251 IPMSKWLTIGTL
+251 IPMQKWLTIGAM
-263 DKLEWNPVMNGSW
+263 DELEWKPVMNGSW

-283 SGLGLGNGFG
+283 TASGLGNGFG
-293 GRMLCLNQNKFPK
+293 GRMLCLNQTKFPD
-306 LPFEIEVEVKLEDE
+306 LPFEIEVEVQLEDE
-320 SGAAGLVFHSDGKDK
+320 SGAAGLVFHADGKDR
-335 HYGFY
+335 HFGFY

-361 LETVESKAYL
+361 LQTISSDAYKF
-371 PNQWNKIRVRL
+371 NKWNRLRVRL
-382 EENGRMICSVNGE
+382 EENGRLICSVNDE
-395 VAIDIIDL
+395 VVIDL
-403 EFDQGRVG
+403 LDHGLDSGQVG

-418 TAQFRFFRVSKRFP
+418 TARFRFFRISKRFP
-432 RSEVTSTFSSRVK
+432 QSKVTPAFSNQVR
-445 KLVRPLTHHQELD
+445 KLVRPLLHRDSLDPREVDEL
-458 AKGIHD
+458 
-464 LVEMGKPTPQ
+464 VNMGNPTPQ
-474 VLRDHALELENKA
+474 ALRDHAMDLEKKA
-487 KKVKLLANEVRERL
+487 KEIKRLAKEVRERL
-501 VIEELAISLAIEERG
+501 VIEELAKSLRNEERG
-516 AIDLLKS
+516 TVDLLRS

-532 ENFDLDSYLEKADL
+532 ENFDLDSYLEKADR
-546 LARKIEKSFDQTSSK
+546 LANKIKKSFGKSSSG
-561 EEKLLI
+561 EEKLIVLVRQ
-567 LINHLFVEMG
+567 LFDEMG

-606 LSVLL
+606 LSILL

-626 LPGHFMAIYRDTF
+626 LPGHFMAIYREDISVEN
-639 SDNKSGKK
+639 SDKSKAK
-647 KTTELL
+647 ELL

-662 SREEARRITGIDLKD
+662 SREEASRITGVPLKE
-677 EDFQPVS
+677 EDFEPVS
-684 NRDII
+684 HRDII

-694 NLIQSAEREQD
+694 NLIQSAEREED
-705 SIARLRYID
+705 SLARLRYVD
-714 AVLAID
+714 AIIAID

-738 RFTDSLI
+738 RFTDALI
-745 DIDFLI
+745 DIEFLI
-751 KANPEA
+751 EKNPNA
-757 TELEPL
+757 PELDPL
-763 KVLRS
+763 KVLRR
-768 RLIEQ
+768 RLIDQ